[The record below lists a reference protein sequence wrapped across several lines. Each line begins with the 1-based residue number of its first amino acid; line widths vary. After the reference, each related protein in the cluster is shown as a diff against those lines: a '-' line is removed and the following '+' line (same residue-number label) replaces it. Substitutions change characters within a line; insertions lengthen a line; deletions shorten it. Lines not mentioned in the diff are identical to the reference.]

1 MKLVFLSFHLYALIR
16 FTSLKSE
23 QNITLSRET
32 DRSENSLPY
41 SGRWALCVK
50 D

>member
-23 QNITLSRET
+23 QNITLLRENCYLC
-32 DRSENSLPY
+32 SEVTCLI
-41 SGRWALCVK
+41 WL
-50 D
+50 